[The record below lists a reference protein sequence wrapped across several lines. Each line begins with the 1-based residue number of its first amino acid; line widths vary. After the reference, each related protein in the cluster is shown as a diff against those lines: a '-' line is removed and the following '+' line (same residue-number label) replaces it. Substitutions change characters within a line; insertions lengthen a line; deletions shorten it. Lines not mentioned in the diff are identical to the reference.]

1 MRKISVK
8 ISEKVYVMSR
18 DLNMSI
24 SDLIRES
31 LNYVSPKNYSIRD
44 VITNS
49 MIKDR
54 FRKCN
59 TSVLITEENVAL
71 LEKVT
76 GLYRV
81 GTGVFINSAV
91 DLYYA
96 MQIFP
101 YKRKEL

>member
-31 LNYVSPKNYSIRD
+31 LNYVGPGNYSIRD

>member
-31 LNYVSPKNYSIRD
+31 LNYVDSKNYSIRD

-59 TSVLITEENVAL
+59 TSVLITEENEAL
-71 LEKVT
+71 LEKVA

>member
-31 LNYVSPKNYSIRD
+31 LNCVSSKNYSIRD

-54 FRKCN
+54 SRKCN
-59 TSVLITEENVAL
+59 TSVLITGENEAL

-96 MQIFP
+96 IQIFP